1 MACWNQFIAIYEL
14 WIELANE
21 LLNMND
27 FCYCRSIDRHVLQLR
42 KV

>member
-14 WIELANE
+14 WIDLADE

-27 FCYCRSIDRHVLQLR
+27 FVTVEQ
-42 KV
+42 